1 MFSDDNV
8 GGGDIILVALEV
20 LDLEGLSG
28 LGGMILGKD

>member
-1 MFSDDNV
+1 MFSGDNL
-8 GGGDIILVALEV
+8 GGGDVILVALEV

>member
-1 MFSDDNV
+1 MLSGDNL
-8 GGGDIILVALEV
+8 GGGDIVLVAPEV